1 MKGKTLITVA
11 IAGTLFSGCA
21 LSEPPSAF
29 PKVPEVQKWE
39 LDKYK
44 TMDFD
49 EFMSSLPIV
58 YTTDRNSVKYLLIV
72 KISNQNIQ

>member
-11 IAGTLFSGCA
+11 IAGTLFSGCS
-21 LSEPPSAF
+21 LPEPPSAF

-49 EFMSSLPIV
+49 EFMSKILFL
-58 YTTDRNSVKYLLIV
+58 KYIFKKLLF
-72 KISNQNIQ
+72 